1 MFRNLVRICLG
12 EEALPIT
19 RMRSCSKKAREY
31 MLLYKALKDIDIDK
45 IESGITLNK
54 HSILETAI
62 KRFQNL
68 KSQEDVIGV
77 YWIVK

>member
-1 MFRNLVRICLG
+1 
-12 EEALPIT
+12 
-19 RMRSCSKKAREY
+19 